1 MFSSGQ
7 AVAWVRRTAA
17 VIEEH
22 AAALPVIQEQI
33 GIYRTLAE
41 EKQDAFWQPLGK
53 AMNALAVCF
62 ERLGRYEESAAV
74 TLSKGFLPITVQYE
88 NVIFSGTLRLF
99 WAPPGKPGE
108 IIPPEFLFSR

>member
-1 MFSSGQ
+1 MWRGE
-7 AVAWVRRTAA
+7 
-17 VIEEH
+17 IYI
-22 AAALPVIQEQI
+22 PVS
-33 GIYRTLAE
+33 GIYSFVLE
-41 EKQDAFWQPLGK
+41 SDDGS
-53 AMNALAVCF
+53 ALYLNSGLLIDHW
-62 ERLGRYEESAAV
+62 RIGSPPRQTAAV